1 MTLPFTHFT
10 RDLAVPRWVSAA
22 DGGSEKARM
31 GLVAPQ
37 ASTLEVKG
45 AFLDKFRNEV
55 VETSKI
61 RRRQQIH
68 ELGFS

>member
-1 MTLPFTHFT
+1 
-10 RDLAVPRWVSAA
+10 
-22 DGGSEKARM
+22 M

-45 AFLDKFRNEV
+45 AFLDKFRNEIV
-55 VETSKI
+55 QTSKV
-61 RRRQQIH
+61 RRRQQLH